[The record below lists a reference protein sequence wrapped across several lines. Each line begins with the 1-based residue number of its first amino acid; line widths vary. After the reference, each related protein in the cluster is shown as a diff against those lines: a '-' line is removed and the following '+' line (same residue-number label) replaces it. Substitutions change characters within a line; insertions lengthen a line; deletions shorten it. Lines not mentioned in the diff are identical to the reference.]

1 MKKMLFAT
9 ALLLVVNVETRANTI
24 YTYVGNNY
32 FDIETNLPSGISGYD
47 TSTRVTSSIEVENL
61 EDLHPGNLLNFSFSD
76 GRNVIDSN
84 SATLTQ
90 FHFGV
95 DGTGNI
101 VNWFLTVIAG
111 DPSHTVGGSSR
122 IDSSSP
128 GSDEVVIETC
138 DCAPGG
144 STIDLAVARS
154 GVWTLQST
162 APVPLPGTLG
172 LLSMGVLGLTNLRRK
187 LLRAD

>member
-1 MKKMLFAT
+1 MLFAT
-9 ALLLVVNVETRANTI
+9 ALLLVVNVEARANTI

-47 TSTRVTSSIEVENL
+47 TSMRVTSSIEVENL

-84 SATLTQ
+84 SVTLTQ

-101 VNWFLTVIAG
+101 V
-111 DPSHTVGGSSR
+111 HTLVRTSIHSFSIVDLNSTCSVGAATKSIEYLSASSR
-122 IDSSSP
+122 QNR
-128 GSDEVVIETC
+128 
-138 DCAPGG
+138 AP
-144 STIDLAVARS
+144 
-154 GVWTLQST
+154 
-162 APVPLPGTLG
+162 
-172 LLSMGVLGLTNLRRK
+172 K
-187 LLRAD
+187 